1 MSERPRRPPA
11 GAGRGREGERP
22 CAGREHPNSG
32 TRAALPS
39 ALPGVRGG
47 VIVRRMRVLGVFG
60 CVLCVAFVTA
70 CGGSEP
76 PAAAPSSAAG
86 DESVATASEPTPVA
100 PADEPPPKASAAD
113 APAAKPELP
122 APAFKENGSVR
133 DAVNAVPQ
141 GTPRLNIEQ
150 EALERPL
157 NNSEVY
163 EPCKP
168 GNAHF
173 KAKVAIWDGKAVGL
187 DLTTTPKNQK
197 FADCIAERI
206 RGLTWP
212 DKVKSLNTVEYTF

>member
-1 MSERPRRPPA
+1 L
-11 GAGRGREGERP
+11 
-22 CAGREHPNSG
+22 
-32 TRAALPS
+32 AAS
-39 ALPGVRGG
+39 RVALLGGNGG
-47 VIVRRMRVLGVFG
+47 VIVRGMRVFG
-60 CVLCVAFVTA
+60 ACGWLFYVALATA

-76 PAAAPSSAAG
+76 PAAAPSSTAG
-86 DESVATASEPTPVA
+86 DESAATTTSEPA
-100 PADEPPPKASAAD
+100 PAPATTEAAPAKASDAD
-113 APAAKPELP
+113 QPAPAPKPEVP
-122 APAFKENGSVR
+122 TPAFKENGSVR

-157 NNSEVY
+157 NHPELY

-187 DLTTTPKNQK
+187 DLTTTPKNPK
-197 FADCIAERI
+197 FGDCVAERI
-206 RGLTWP
+206 RTITWP